1 MSHKPT
7 DALRKRVAIAAGGGM
22 LHEDIALAIG
32 VTPPTLRKH
41 YANELSVGAHKRR
54 MDVLEAAY
62 DGAVAGK
69 VAAQRLYLSV
79 MPGSAAPDLDD
90 EPDPVAKPL
99 GKKAEAN
106 EVAKTAHAGTDWE
119 DLLNR
124 PGAPLVQ

>member
-7 DALRKRVAIAAGGGM
+7 EALRKRVAIAAGGGM

-41 YANELSVGAHKRR
+41 YAEELSVGAHKRR

-62 DGAVAGK
+62 EGAVAGK

-79 MPGSAAPDLDD
+79 MPGAAAPDLDE
-90 EPDPVAKPL
+90 EPAGDARPL

-106 EVAKTAHAGTDWE
+106 EAAKTAHVGSDWE
-119 DLLNR
+119 DLLAR
-124 PGAPLVQ
+124 PAAPGVQ